1 MNTGEKY
8 IDLNTVSF
16 DISVEQCFENLRP
29 HPKFS
34 GCTFEN
40 YIPDDRFPTQ
50 AQIKTLLQDTLMQM
64 KVYSPKQSKSGKSLF
79 SFLKKAPVEKK
90 ASGKPNNIYIDGS
103 YGIGKT
109 HLLSSCY
116 NICERGNKA
125 FMSFGEMNYYF
136 HYLGVE
142 KCIEH
147 FSQLNLLLIDE
158 FELDDPAM
166 THIMAK
172 FFREI
177 NEHTLIITTSNTL
190 PTELGKL
197 RFQTDNFTKQLGDI
211 ASSFETIIVEGEDYR
226 KRNKQWMKTVSE
238 DSFLDSFAMYT
249 PVSKPK
255 TKITFENLIKI
266 LESTHPF
273 RYFVIPEAIEAIF
286 IDGLQAFPN
295 LNNAL
300 RFNQLIDHCYYYN
313 TKLFIRSGC
322 QLNDIF
328 PPELIESSF
337 QKKLLRCLSRLD
349 ELAIF
354 YRERD

>member
-1 MNTGEKY
+1 MTNTEKY
-8 IDLNTVSF
+8 IDLNSISF

-34 GCTFEN
+34 CCTFEN
-40 YIPDDRFPTQ
+40 YIPDENYPTQ
-50 AQIKTLLQDTLMQM
+50 SLIKNLLCSTLDQM
-64 KVYSPKQSKSGKSLF
+64 KIYTPVKQPQGRSLF
-79 SFLKKAPVEKK
+79 GFLKGKK
-90 ASGKPNNIYIDGS
+90 TSNGAQKPNNIYIDGS

-116 NICERGNKA
+116 NICERGTKA

-147 FSQLNLLLIDE
+147 FSGLTLLLIDE

-177 NEHTLIITTSNTL
+177 NENTLIITTSNTL
-190 PTELGKL
+190 PNELGKL
-197 RFQTDNFTKQLGDI
+197 RFQTDNFTKQLGEI
-211 ASSFETIIVEGEDYR
+211 AGSFETIIVEGEDYR
-226 KRNKQWMKTVSE
+226 KRNKIWMKNVSE
-238 DSFLDSFAMYT
+238 DSFLDAFAMYT
-249 PVSKPK
+249 AENKAKSK
-255 TKITFENLIKI
+255 ISFDNLIKL
-266 LESTHPF
+266 LESVHPF
-273 RYFVIPEAIEAIF
+273 RYFVIPEAVEAIF
-286 IDGLQAFPN
+286 IDGLTPFPN

-300 RFNQLIDHCYYYN
+300 RFNQLIDNCYYYN
-313 TKLFIRSGC
+313 TKLFIRSQH
-322 QLNDIF
+322 QLSEIF

-349 ELAIF
+349 ELAVF
-354 YRERD
+354 FKL

>member
-1 MNTGEKY
+1 MTTDKKY
-8 IDLNTVSF
+8 IDMNSISF
-16 DISVEQCFENLRP
+16 DISVEQCFGNLRP
-29 HPKFS
+29 HPKFA

-40 YIPDDRFPTQ
+40 YVPDERFASQ
-50 AQIKTLLQDTLMQM
+50 SQIKEMLCSTMTQM
-64 KVYSPKQSKSGKSLF
+64 SSYTPKATGKSLF
-79 SFLKKAPVEKK
+79 SFLKKPDKG
-90 ASGKPNNIYIDGS
+90 SQKPKNIYIDGS

-109 HLLSSCY
+109 HLLSSCF
-116 NICERGNKA
+116 NICQRGNKA
-125 FMSFGEMNYYF
+125 FLSFSEMNYFF

-142 KCIEH
+142 KCIEY
-147 FSQLNLLLIDE
+147 FSELGLLLIDE

-177 NEHTLIITTSNTL
+177 NENTLIITTSNTL
-190 PTELGKL
+190 PSDLGKL
-197 RFQTDNFTKQLGDI
+197 RFQTDNFTQQLGDI

-238 DSFLDSFAMYT
+238 DNFLDAFSVYT
-249 PVSKPK
+249 PENKAKS
-255 TKITFENLIKI
+255 KITFENLLTL

-273 RYFVIPEAIEAIF
+273 RYFVIPETIEAIF
-286 IDGLQAFPN
+286 IDGLTPFPT

-313 TKLFIRSGC
+313 TKLFIRSYC
-322 QLNDIF
+322 HLQDIF
-328 PPELIESSF
+328 PQELIESSF

-349 ELAIF
+349 ELAVF
-354 YRERD
+354 YRV

>member
-1 MNTGEKY
+1 MNTAEKY
-8 IDLNTVSF
+8 IDLNVLSF

-34 GCTFEN
+34 GCTFDN
-40 YIPDDRFPTQ
+40 YIPDERYQSQ
-50 AQIKTLLQDTLMQM
+50 AQIKQLLQDTLMKM
-64 KVYSPKQSKSGKSLF
+64 KMFHTAPAKQSKSLF
-79 SFLKKAPVEKK
+79 SFMKKSAPKQD
-90 ASGKPNNIYIDGS
+90 SGKPRNIYIDGS

-116 NICERGNKA
+116 NICQKGNKA
-125 FMSFGEMNYYF
+125 FMSFGEMNYFF

-147 FSQLNLLLIDE
+147 FSALSLLLIDE

-177 NEHTLIITTSNTL
+177 NENTLIITTSNTL

-197 RFQTDNFTKQLGDI
+197 RFQTDNFTKQLGEI
-211 ASSFETIIVEGEDYR
+211 ASTFETVIVEGEDYR

-238 DSFLDSFAMYT
+238 DSFLDTFAMYT
-249 PVSKPK
+249 PETKPK
-255 TKITFENLIKI
+255 SKISFDNLIKI

-286 IDGLQAFPN
+286 IDGLQPFPT

-300 RFNQLIDHCYYYN
+300 RFNQLVDHCYYYN
-313 TKLFIRSGC
+313 TKLFIRSSC
-322 QLNDIF
+322 QLSDIF

>member
-1 MNTGEKY
+1 MTNTEKY
-8 IDLNTVSF
+8 IDLHNISF

-34 GCTFEN
+34 RCTFEN
-40 YIPDDRFPTQ
+40 YIPDENYPTQ
-50 AQIKTLLQDTLMQM
+50 SQIKSMLQNTLERM
-64 KVYSPKQSKSGKSLF
+64 KTYSPAKLNQGKSLF
-79 SFLKKAPVEKK
+79 GFLKSKK
-90 ASGKPNNIYIDGS
+90 PSNGASKPSNIYIDGS

-116 NICERGNKA
+116 NICERGTKA

-147 FSQLNLLLIDE
+147 FSELSLLLIDE

-177 NEHTLIITTSNTL
+177 NENTLIITTSNTL
-190 PTELGKL
+190 PNELGKL
-197 RFQTDNFTKQLGDI
+197 RFQTDNFAKQLGEI
-211 ASSFETIIVEGEDYR
+211 AGSFDTIIVEGEDYR
-226 KRNKQWMKTVSE
+226 KRNKIWMKNVSE
-238 DSFLDSFAMYT
+238 DSFLDAFAMYT
-249 PVSKPK
+249 PDTKAKS
-255 TKITFENLIKI
+255 KITSENLIKL

-273 RYFVIPEAIEAIF
+273 KYFVIPESVEAIF
-286 IDGLQAFPN
+286 IDGLTPFPN

-313 TKLFIRSGC
+313 TKLFIRSQH
-322 QLNDIF
+322 QLSEIF

-349 ELAIF
+349 ELAVF
-354 YRERD
+354 FKL